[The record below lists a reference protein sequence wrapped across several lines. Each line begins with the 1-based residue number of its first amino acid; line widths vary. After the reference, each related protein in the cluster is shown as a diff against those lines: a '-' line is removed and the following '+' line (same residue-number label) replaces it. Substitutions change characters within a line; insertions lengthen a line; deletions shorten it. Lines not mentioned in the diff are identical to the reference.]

1 MAALERVL
9 KTCFIILYLL
19 GICYSVENGE
29 LPLAIKDVFLY
40 LNKIT
45 VSILK
50 SLDYRSTKD
59 N

>member
-9 KTCFIILYLL
+9 QTCFIILYLL

-29 LPLAIKDVFLY
+29 LLLAIKDVFLY

-45 VSILK
+45 VSI
-50 SLDYRSTKD
+50 
-59 N
+59 

>member
-29 LPLAIKDVFLY
+29 LLLAIKDVFLY

-45 VSILK
+45 VSI
-50 SLDYRSTKD
+50 
-59 N
+59 

>member
-29 LPLAIKDVFLY
+29 LSLAIKNVLLY
-40 LNKIT
+40 HNKVT

-50 SLDYRSTKD
+50 SLDYRLTT
-59 N
+59 

>member
-19 GICYSVENGE
+19 GICYSVEKGE
-29 LPLAIKDVFLY
+29 LSLAIKNVLLY
-40 LNKIT
+40 INKVT

-50 SLDYRSTKD
+50 SLDYRLTT
-59 N
+59 

>member
-1 MAALERVL
+1 MTALERVL

-19 GICYSVENGE
+19 GICYSVEKGE

-50 SLDYRSTKD
+50 SLDHRST
-59 N
+59 